1 MTRNIMETTKTLYDI
16 SWQVTEEEYR
26 ADPAYS
32 YSTIAKF
39 TREGFSKLNKL
50 FDKVESSS
58 LTFGSMVDTL
68 LTDGQEAFDNLFLV
82 ATFPNISDNLINI
95 AKYLYTNYG
104 TTYRTID
111 SIPDNILKRVG
122 KEYDYYA
129 NDKYASYRVKK
140 IKEECTEYYN
150 LLFLAEGK
158 TVVSS
163 EEYQNTLES
172 IEALKTDPYT
182 KWYFETD
189 NPFDGIKRYYQL
201 KFKGE
206 YEGIPLRIMADL
218 VVVDTENKIIYP
230 CDLKTSSKDEY
241 NFHHSF
247 IDWSYFMQA
256 QLYWEIIR
264 QNLDKDEYFK
274 DFKLADYRFIVVNKR
289 NKTPLVWEFTDT
301 KCIQD
306 KEYGKNKQFKC
317 PNWRNKVK
325 ELHYYLTEKPKYPI
339 GIKNVN
345 NIIEWLNNE

>member
-82 ATFPNISDNLINI
+82 ATFPNISDNLVNI
-95 AKYLYTNYG
+95 SKYLYTNYG
-104 TTYRTID
+104 SKYKNIE
-111 SIPDNILKRVG
+111 SIPDSILKRVG

-129 NDKYASYRVKK
+129 ADKYADYRVKK
-140 IKEECTEYYN
+140 IKESCKEYYN

-206 YEGIPLRIMADL
+206 YEGIPLRIMAD
-218 VVVDTENKIIYP
+218 
-230 CDLKTSSKDEY
+230 
-241 NFHHSF
+241 
-247 IDWSYFMQA
+247 
-256 QLYWEIIR
+256 
-264 QNLDKDEYFK
+264 
-274 DFKLADYRFIVVNKR
+274 
-289 NKTPLVWEFTDT
+289 
-301 KCIQD
+301 
-306 KEYGKNKQFKC
+306 
-317 PNWRNKVK
+317 
-325 ELHYYLTEKPKYPI
+325 
-339 GIKNVN
+339 
-345 NIIEWLNNE
+345 

>member
-1 MTRNIMETTKTLYDI
+1 MKVIMENAKTLYSI
-16 SWQVTEEEYR
+16 SWQVTEPEYR
-26 ADPAYS
+26 ADSAYS
-32 YSTIAKF
+32 YSTIARF
-39 TREGFSKLNKL
+39 TREGFGKLNKL
-50 FDKVESSS
+50 FDRVESSS

-68 LTDGQEAFDNLFLV
+68 LTDGQEAFNNLFLV

-95 AKYLYTNYG
+95 AKYLYANYG
-104 TTYRTID
+104 SIYRNISD
-111 SIPDNILKRVG
+111 IPDDILKRTG

-129 NDKYASYRVKK
+129 SDKYAAYRVKK
-140 IKEECTEYYN
+140 IKEECAEYYN

-163 EEYQNTLES
+163 EEYQNTLDA
-172 IEALKTDPYT
+172 IEALRTDPYT
-182 KWYFETD
+182 KWYFEQD
-189 NPFDGIKRYYQL
+189 NPFDGIERCYQL

-206 YEGIPLRIMADL
+206 YEGITLRCMPDL
-218 VVVDTENKIIYP
+218 IIINHNDKLIIP

-247 IDWSYFMQA
+247 IDWSYFEQA
-256 QLYWEIIR
+256 QLYWYIIR

-274 DFKLADYRFIVVNKR
+274 DFRLADYRFIVVNKK
-289 NKTPLVWEFTDT
+289 NKLPLVWEYTDT
-301 KCIQD
+301 ACVQN
-306 KEYGKNKQFKC
+306 KEYGKNNQFKC

-339 GIKNVN
+339 GIKAVN

>member
-1 MTRNIMETTKTLYDI
+1 MNAKTLYDI
-16 SWQVTEEEYR
+16 SWQVEEPEYR
-26 ADPAYS
+26 KDPAYS

-39 TREGFSKLNKL
+39 TREGFGKLDKL
-50 FDKVESSS
+50 FDRQESAS

-82 ATFPNISDNLINI
+82 AEFPNISDNLVAI
-95 AKYLYTNYG
+95 AKYLYANYG
-104 TTYRTID
+104 KTYRNLKD
-111 SIPDNILKRVG
+111 IPSNILKKVG
-122 KEYDYYA
+122 KDCDYYA
-129 NDKYASYRVKK
+129 NDRYEDYRVKK
-140 IKEECTEYYN
+140 IREECQEYYN

-158 TVVSS
+158 TVVSC
-163 EEYQNTLES
+163 EEYQNTLDS

-189 NPFDGIKRYYQL
+189 NPFDEIERHYQL

-218 VVVDTENKIIYP
+218 IIIDHKNKIIIP

-247 IDWSYFMQA
+247 IDWSYFEQA
-256 QLYWEIIR
+256 QLYWYIIR

-274 DFKLADYRFIVVNKR
+274 DFRLADYRFIVVNKKR
-289 NKTPLVWEFTDT
+289 KTPLVWEFTDT
-301 KCIQD
+301 QCIQD
-306 KEYGKNKQFKC
+306 KEYGKKGQFKC

-339 GIKNVN
+339 GIKEVN
-345 NIIEWLNNE
+345 SITEWLNNE